1 MILYAPGLGF
11 FLHARRQRG
20 LPAFGNRAEGSVAAL
35 VLVLALAALW
45 MIGSG
50 RLTL

>member
-1 MILYAPGLGF
+1 
-11 FLHARRQRG
+11 

-35 VLVLALAALW
+35 VLVHALAALW

-50 RLTL
+50 RLSL